1 MEWKQNLSLYRIKS
15 LPCRFRK
22 DSKTKYFNFSTTI
35 YSFEKRLKS
44 SRTLIAF
51 STSSVVGFLIISSS
65 SPSSSSSFSS
75 SSWAPVTSAIISAVV
90 SLLSKSYSLV
100 AIINHSGKLNAGH
113 YTATIREKGSTNW
126 LSCNE
131 KSVLPTDLNK
141 FDYSLPYVLF
151 FTKS

>member
-1 MEWKQNLSLYRIKS
+1 MFVSSLGDIIIIHLKRFKVDEKNIPSKNC
-15 LPCRFRK
+15 LPVECFSEPLKVPFRV
-22 DSKTKYFNFSTTI
+22 DDDI
-35 YSFEKRLKS
+35 
-44 SRTLIAF
+44 
-51 STSSVVGFLIISSS
+51 
-65 SPSSSSSFSS
+65 
-75 SSWAPVTSAIISAVV
+75 
-90 SLLSKSYSLV
+90 LLSKSYSLV

-126 LSCNE
+126 LSCND

>member
-1 MEWKQNLSLYRIKS
+1 MRLLFVFETHPQIKTLYRFHGFIHWG
-15 LPCRFRK
+15 
-22 DSKTKYFNFSTTI
+22 YITI
-35 YSFEKRLKS
+35 C
-44 SRTLIAF
+44 
-51 STSSVVGFLIISSS
+51 IICI
-65 SPSSSSSFSS
+65 
-75 SSWAPVTSAIISAVV
+75 VI
-90 SLLSKSYSLV
+90 LSKSYSLV

-126 LSCNE
+126 LSCND